1 MQTSDISKLLLYS
14 KSIEDEQAD
23 EWLQLKV
30 DTNKAD
36 NPSKLICEKKKN
48 FFFSVNVGDYLSQK
62 NHCYV
67 IYDESV
73 MLILKMKDECLLN

>member
-23 EWLQLKV
+23 EWLQFKV

-36 NPSKLICEKKKN
+36 NPSKLICEKKITFI
-48 FFFSVNVGDYLSQK
+48 FFQ
-62 NHCYV
+62 
-67 IYDESV
+67 
-73 MLILKMKDECLLN
+73 

>member
-14 KSIEDEQAD
+14 KSIQDEQAD
-23 EWLQLKV
+23 EWLHLKV

-36 NPSKLICEKKKN
+36 NPSKLICEKN
-48 FFFSVNVGDYLSQK
+48 ITCIYFSVNVGDYLSQK

-67 IYDESV
+67 IYDQSV
-73 MLILKMKDECLLN
+73 M